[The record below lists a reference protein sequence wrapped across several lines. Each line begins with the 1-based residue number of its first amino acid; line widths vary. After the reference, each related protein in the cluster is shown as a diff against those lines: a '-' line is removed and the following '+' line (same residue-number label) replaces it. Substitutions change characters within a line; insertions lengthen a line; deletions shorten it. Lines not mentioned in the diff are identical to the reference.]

1 MSSCRILRTCSL
13 LMALAMAM
21 PAVARAQDFG
31 LLESAETI
39 DRGTFKLRVNPMLVF
54 GREDQGQDDQGGV
67 AALIGYGV
75 TDRFDLEGGVAL
87 YDGFTFVGLNGEYW
101 LVRDPARERA
111 FDISAIAGVHLG
123 RGSEALDTRGFDLTL
138 LASKRVTERL
148 EVFGGLDIAFESISE
163 ANIDESYTPVH
174 LVPGVEYR
182 VAEDLDLVGE
192 VGIALNDEAR
202 HYISGGI
209 AYYFR

>member
-1 MSSCRILRTCSL
+1 MSWCRILRVCSL
-13 LMALAMAM
+13 LLGLAV
-21 PAVARAQDFG
+21 AVPSLARAQDFG

-39 DRGTFKLRVNPMLVF
+39 DRGTFKLRVNPMLIF
-54 GREDQGQDDQGGV
+54 GRDDQGQDDQGGV
-67 AALIGYGV
+67 AAVVGYGL
-75 TDRFDLEGGVAL
+75 TDRVDLEGGVAL

-101 LVRDPARERA
+101 LVRDPERERA
-111 FDISAIAGVHLG
+111 FDVSAIAGVHIG
-123 RGSEALDTRGFDLTL
+123 RGGDALDTRGFDLTL

-148 EVFGGLDIAFESISE
+148 EVFGGLDIAFESIAES
-163 ANIDESYTPVH
+163 NIDESFTPVH

-182 VAEDLDLVGE
+182 VAQDLDLVGE

>member
-1 MSSCRILRTCSL
+1 MSWCRILRTGAFVLGLSMCV
-13 LMALAMAM
+13 
-21 PAVARAQDFG
+21 PAAGRAQDFG

-39 DRGTFKLRVNPMLVF
+39 DQGTWKLRVSPMIAF
-54 GREDQGQDDQGGV
+54 GKEGQDNEGGV
-67 AALIGYGV
+67 AATIGYGV
-75 TDRFDLEGGVAL
+75 TPRFDLEGAVAL

-101 LVRDPARERA
+101 LMRDAVRERA
-111 FDISAIAGVHLG
+111 LDMSVIGGIHSG
-123 RGSEALDTRGFDLTL
+123 RGSSTADTVGFDLTF
-138 LASKRVTERL
+138 LASKRL
-148 EVFGGLDIAFESISE
+148 AEVFEVYGGLDIAFENLSDS
-163 ANIDESYTPVH
+163 DESYTPIH

-182 VAEDLDLVGE
+182 VARDLDIVGE